1 LDFLLNSFFSKEAK
15 MKLITHNLLTS
26 KILKNVVTGYPLKIV
41 ATKTEVKTADYQ
53 PEFVNR
59 MMKKID
65 YKALFGAAKDV
76 NYFFSSKICD
86 KGFSK

>member
-1 LDFLLNSFFSKEAK
+1 

-41 ATKTEVKTADYQ
+41 ATKTEVKIADYQ
-53 PEFVNR
+53 PEFVSR

-65 YKALFGAAKDV
+65 YKALFGAAKEV
-76 NYFFSSKICD
+76 KCCFF
-86 KGFSK
+86 

>member
-1 LDFLLNSFFSKEAK
+1 

-76 NYFFSSKICD
+76 NYLFCSKIYYNGVL
-86 KGFSK
+86 K

>member
-1 LDFLLNSFFSKEAK
+1 

-41 ATKTEVKTADYQ
+41 ATNTEIKPADYQ
-53 PEFVNR
+53 PEFINR

-65 YKALFGAAKDV
+65 YKALFGAAQEVKV
-76 NYFFSSKICD
+76 YFMFHV
-86 KGFSK
+86 